1 MAQTVR
7 VLFIEDSDD
16 DTSLQVRLLEQA
28 GYQVEYL
35 RVAAAKDLVKALN
48 ERWDLL
54 ISDYSMPHFAGSDAL
69 KIVRNQDKDIPF
81 IFVSGTTGED
91 TAVAALKFGAQD
103 YLMKT
108 NLGRLVPAVQRE
120 LRDAGERKQQRS
132 LQGQAHQLQR
142 FEAIGRLASGVA
154 HDFNNMIGAIMGWA
168 EMGLEDSESSTRAQ
182 DRFQKIH
189 AQAERAA
196 NLTRQ
201 LLAFARR
208 QILQTC
214 NTDLNSTVLESAA
227 LLRNTISERI
237 EIDLQLTPE
246 LCVAWADPSQ
256 VEQILMNLCLN
267 ARDAMPDGGKLSIE
281 TRNVQIE
288 GDYIRAHPWAVAGTY
303 VRLRVFDAGTGM
315 DPAVL
320 EHIFEPFFTTKEMGK
335 GTGLGLATVYGI
347 VKQHKGFIDVESTPG
362 QGTTFS
368 VYLPTGNGVPKAPDK
383 FSGVAPRG
391 MKERILFAEDNKAL
405 REVTGEFLQKVGY
418 DVLMAE
424 DGLEAVRLFVRNLTS
439 VDLLLLDVVM
449 PGLNGPEAFARMN
462 NLRPEIPVIF
472 TTGYATEV
480 SLIGAEL
487 QGQPTILQKPYATLV
502 LAQKVRR
509 VLDETKGQT
518 FRRDG
523 RRDSSELAG

>member
-7 VLFIEDSDD
+7 VLFVEDSVDD
-16 DTSLQVRLLEQA
+16 MSLQVTLLERA

-35 RVAAAKDLVKALN
+35 RVDAAKDLAKALN
-48 ERWDLL
+48 ERWDLV
-54 ISDYSMPHFAGSDAL
+54 ISDHSMPHFTGSDAL

-81 IFVSGTTGED
+81 IFVSGTIGED
-91 TAVAALKFGAQD
+91 AVVEALKFGAQD

-120 LRDAGERKQQRS
+120 LRESGERKEQRR
-132 LQGQAHQLQR
+132 LQGQVHQLQR

-154 HDFNNMIGAIMGWA
+154 HDFNNMLGAIMGWA
-168 EMGLEDSESSTRAQ
+168 EMGLEDSEPNTQAQ
-182 DRFQKIH
+182 ERFQKIR

-196 NLTRQ
+196 NLTHQ

-208 QILQTC
+208 QILQPC
-214 NTDLNSTVLESAA
+214 NTDLNRTVLESVA

-237 EIDLQLTPE
+237 EFDLQLTSE

-288 GDYIRAHPWAVAGTY
+288 GDYVRAHPWAVPGAY
-303 VRLRVFDAGTGM
+303 VRLRVFDSGTGM
-315 DPAVL
+315 DPTVL
-320 EHIFEPFFTTKEMGK
+320 EHIFEPFFTTKGMGK

-347 VKQHKGFIDVESTPG
+347 VKQHKGFIDVDSTPG

-368 VYLPTGNGVPKAPDK
+368 VYLPAGSGVPKAPDK
-383 FSGVAPRG
+383 FPVVAPRG

-405 REVTGEFLQKVGY
+405 RDVTGEFLQKAGY
-418 DVLMAE
+418 EVLMAE
-424 DGLEAVRLFVRNLTS
+424 DGLEALRLFERNLTS

-449 PGLNGPEAFARMN
+449 PGLNGPEAFARIN
-462 NLRPEIPVIF
+462 SLRPEVPVIF

-487 QGQPTILQKPYATLV
+487 QAQPTILQKPYTTLV
-502 LAQKVRR
+502 LAQKLRR
-509 VLDETKGQT
+509 VLDETKGHP
-518 FRRDG
+518 FRREG
-523 RRDSSELAG
+523 RRDSGELAG